1 MEFVTSLWCT
11 VISPIWISAWNLYL
25 ILEYFQYD
33 YDIIVKIS
41 KFHRAPITHVATLD
55 LTKSRWVYLDCF
67 IQFLEGFF
75 DVLFILN
82 NLDLDI
88 ISYSNGL
95 SLDTSVNTSKPMR
108 VMNWLFIYHRLTIKN
123 HEEKS
128 TTNLREFSLLLVY
141 LQYKDWYMVYKYWLG
156 VV

>member
-1 MEFVTSLWCT
+1 MYCYFTDLNFCLKFVLDSWILSVRLWYNCQNLQVPPCSHNTRCHFRFNKVSMSLSWLFYS
-11 VISPIWISAWNLYL
+11 ISW
-25 ILEYFQYD
+25 
-33 YDIIVKIS
+33 
-41 KFHRAPITHVATLD
+41 
-55 LTKSRWVYLDCF
+55 
-67 IQFLEGFF
+67 GFF

-88 ISYSNGL
+88 ISYSNSL

-141 LQYKDWYMVYKYWLG
+141 LQYKDWYMVSKYWLG